1 MIDKYRTDAMDRIW
15 SDENRFSR
23 WLEVELAVC
32 RAWNEEGVLPPG
44 AMSVIEERAGFDL
57 ARIAE
62 IESVTQHDVIAF
74 VSAVAEKIGPEGR
87 FVHLGLTSSDVID
100 TAASLLLSEALD
112 VIIDTA
118 GALRDSIGELAWKY
132 RYTQIGRA
140 HV

>member
-112 VIIDTA
+112 VIM
-118 GALRDSIGELAWKY
+118 GAA
-132 RYTQIGRA
+132 
-140 HV
+140 